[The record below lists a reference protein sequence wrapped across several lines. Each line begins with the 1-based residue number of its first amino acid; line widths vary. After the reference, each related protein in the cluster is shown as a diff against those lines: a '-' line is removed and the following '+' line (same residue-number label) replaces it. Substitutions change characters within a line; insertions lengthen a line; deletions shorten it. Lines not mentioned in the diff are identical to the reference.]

1 LSPLSFIAGVALLWH
16 WYIYY
21 FDCINLLIFLAL
33 CDLPSGDEVSHELT
47 EAEVTTL
54 RMESYYADP
63 ATDRPAILSSM
74 AKMAAARQQ
83 WIRTSQPTITEV
95 LEQYLRMEDM
105 PIEMVFVLMQMLIF
119 TAKLRLCNF
128 RPMMCN
134 FRARECAL

>member
-1 LSPLSFIAGVALLWH
+1 
-16 WYIYY
+16 
-21 FDCINLLIFLAL
+21 
-33 CDLPSGDEVSHELT
+33 
-47 EAEVTTL
+47 
-54 RMESYYADP
+54 MESYYADP